1 MQYSQLGSAGVQ
13 VSRICLGAMSFGNSE
28 EWMVEIDKARPI
40 VKRALELGVNF
51 FDTANAY
58 SNGRSEEIIGELLKD
73 HRDDVVIATKVRLKV
88 GEGPNSEGLS
98 RYHIKSQV
106 KKSLKRLQ
114 TDRIDLYQTHRWD
127 YLTPIEETVL
137 ALNDLIRQGMVNYI
151 GTSSMFAWQ
160 FAKALATSEQLGIA
174 QFVSM
179 QNHYN
184 LCYREEEREMIP
196 YCKDQGIA
204 LIPWSPLAR
213 GFLTGRY
220 KRDGKADTPRYRSD
234 KYFAERFFR
243 PEDFDVVDRAEEIA
257 KEKGV
262 KVSQIALA
270 WLLHKGVCAPII
282 GATKV
287 EHLED
292 AVSSL
297 EVKLSSGDMKRLE
310 EPYKP
315 HRIIGPLPVPEPNN

>member
-1 MQYSQLGSAGVQ
+1 MEYNRLGSTGLQ
-13 VSRICLGAMSFGNSE
+13 VSRICLGTMSFGNSE
-28 EWMVEIDKARPI
+28 EWMVEIDKAKPI
-40 VKRALELGVNF
+40 VKRALDLGVNF
-51 FDTANAY
+51 FDTANVY
-58 SNGRSEEIIGELLKD
+58 SDGRSEEIVGELLKD
-73 HRDDVVIATKVRLKV
+73 HRDSVVIASKVRLST
-88 GEGPNSEGLS
+88 GEGPNKEGLS
-98 RYHIKSQV
+98 RYHIIDQAR
-106 KKSLKRLQ
+106 KSLKRLK
-114 TDRIDLYQTHRWD
+114 TDKIDLSQTHRWD
-127 YLTPIEETVL
+127 YSTPIEETLV
-137 ALNDLIRQGMVNYI
+137 ALNDLVRQGMVNYI
-151 GTSSMFAWQ
+151 GASSMYAWQ
-160 FAKALATSEQLGIA
+160 LAKALFTSDRLGVARFI
-174 QFVSM
+174 SM

-196 YCKDQGIA
+196 FCKDQAIA

-220 KRDGKADTPRYRSD
+220 RRGGKADSPRYRSD

-243 PEDFDVVDRAEEIA
+243 PEDFDVVERAEEIA
-257 KEKGV
+257 KENGV
-262 KVSQIALA
+262 PASQIAIA

-315 HRIIGPLPVPEPNN
+315 HRIIGPLPVPVQAS